1 VTISKEIKPSDDI
14 FPDHVPLVPLDVNR
28 IKEKEELRKKI
39 DNMRKKSVKSEAI
52 IITESGALKKASEL
66 TIKEQE
72 AEIVKCTMSPKYF
85 IETYL
90 SIFDQTQ
97 GTDGLIVP
105 FKLFD
110 FQEDLIQ
117 TYINNK
123 YIVANKYRQAGIS
136 TTTCAYIAWYVMF
149 NRNRQV
155 AIVADRL
162 ETARDEIMS
171 DVVYFIENSP
181 DFLRPKT
188 GKETNNKYKDTQKL
202 KIYDNDSRIG
212 AFSAKGGL
220 RGMTPTL
227 IFWDETAWT
236 EKGDKFW
243 TAAKPTLGTG
253 GKCIMVSTPSGLDAV
268 FYKHFNGARKG
279 ENTFKAVELWWF
291 NDPRY
296 NKGLVWLKNKG
307 KENEIKLV
315 DEDWDK
321 ERRIQLM
328 DDGWEA
334 SSPWFEEQVKD
345 ANGDMRKIAQE
356 LLCVFGDALITIKN
370 KKTGLIEKL
379 PIRDLYNRL
388 EEQNNPCGIY

>member
-1 VTISKEIKPSDDI
+1 
-14 FPDHVPLVPLDVNR
+14 
-28 IKEKEELRKKI
+28 
-39 DNMRKKSVKSEAI
+39 
-52 IITESGALKKASEL
+52 
-66 TIKEQE
+66 
-72 AEIVKCTMSPKYF
+72 
-85 IETYL
+85 
-90 SIFDQTQ
+90 
-97 GTDGLIVP
+97 
-105 FKLFD
+105 
-110 FQEDLIQ
+110 
-117 TYINNK
+117 
-123 YIVANKYRQAGIS
+123 
-136 TTTCAYIAWYVMF
+136 
-149 NRNRQV
+149 
-155 AIVADRL
+155 
-162 ETARDEIMS
+162 
-171 DVVYFIENSP
+171 
-181 DFLRPKT
+181 
-188 GKETNNKYKDTQKL
+188 
-202 KIYDNDSRIG
+202 
-212 AFSAKGGL
+212 
-220 RGMTPTL
+220 
-227 IFWDETAWT
+227 
-236 EKGDKFW
+236 
-243 TAAKPTLGTG
+243 
-253 GKCIMVSTPSGLDAV
+253 MVSTPSGLDAV